1 MTCKKQNLMSGR
13 SVEQNA
19 LHLRKPHLVAMDERI
34 VKNNQSG
41 SRRLLKQIRISSSP
55 WPRKYTY

>member
-1 MTCKKQNLMSGR
+1 MSGR